1 MNNQNVY
8 IVVVQNTTY
17 MKHKLSI
24 TIDEDTLFRIQDM
37 LRSKT
42 FRNKSHF
49 FEVAATKLIK
59 EGKQ

>member
-1 MNNQNVY
+1 
-8 IVVVQNTTY
+8 

-24 TIDEDTLFRIQDM
+24 TVGEDTLSQIRDV
-37 LRSKT
+37 LRSKA

-59 EGKQ
+59 ENKGEQ

>member
-1 MNNQNVY
+1 
-8 IVVVQNTTY
+8 

-24 TIDEDTLFRIQDM
+24 TVDEDTLIQINDI

-49 FEVAATKLIK
+49 FEVAAKNLI
-59 EGKQ
+59 ENRGKSK

>member
-1 MNNQNVY
+1 
-8 IVVVQNTTY
+8 

-37 LRSKT
+37 LRGKT

-49 FEVAATKLIK
+49 FEVAATKLIL